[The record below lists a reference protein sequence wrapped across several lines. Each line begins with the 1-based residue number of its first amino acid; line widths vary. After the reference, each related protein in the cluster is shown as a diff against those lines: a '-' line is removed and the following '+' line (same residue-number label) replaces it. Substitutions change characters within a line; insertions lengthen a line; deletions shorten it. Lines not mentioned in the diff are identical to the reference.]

1 MSVSGPAR
9 ASSYDCI
16 VVGGGHN
23 GLTCAAYLARAGRSV
38 LVLEAAARLGGAAVT
53 REFAPGFRVSA
64 CAHLLHL
71 MPARLM
77 SELNLASHG
86 LRLAAE
92 RMPTIAL
99 SADDAHLPLGPEGQR
114 ALAAHSSAD
123 AAAYPSYSARLARL
137 AAALRP
143 VLSAIPPRLGTSAW
157 KDRAALLGLGL
168 RLRALGRRDLRELLR
183 IGAMCVQDLLD
194 EHFESPLLKGAL
206 AFDAVLGTN
215 YGPRSPGTVFT
226 LLYRMAAAA
235 GEGGGLAQPLGG
247 LGALSDALAGAAR
260 AASAEI
266 RTGAA
271 VARILVQDDRAAG
284 VVLES
289 GEEIPARAVV
299 SSADPKTTFL
309 RLLGSEHLDAGFVRR
324 IVHLRSRGLA
334 AKLHLALAAPPQ
346 FAALEPAALGGRLL
360 WAPSPEHIE
369 RAYNHAKYGE
379 FSTSPMLEITMPT
392 AADPALAPRGKHVL
406 SVVAQYAPYALAG
419 GWASGQARFTEL
431 LIDTLATL
439 APGLRAQVE
448 HAELLTPVDIEREF
462 RITGGHWHHAELAL
476 DQFFMLRPIPG
487 VAQYR
492 APVGGLFLCG
502 AGCHPGGGVMGIA
515 GRNAARQVVKEA
527 A

>member
-1 MSVSGPAR
+1 MSAAGPAGGAAR
-9 ASSYDCI
+9 YDSI
-16 VVGGGHN
+16 VIGGGHN

-38 LVLEAAARLGGAAVT
+38 LVLEAAGRLGGAAVT

-71 MPARLM
+71 MPGSLIA
-77 SELNLASHG
+77 ELNLASHG

-99 SADDAHLPLGPEGQR
+99 SADDAHLPVGDSE
-114 ALAAHSSAD
+114 ALAAHSAAD
-123 AAAYPSYSARLARL
+123 AAAWPAYSARLARL

-143 VLSAIPPRLGTSAW
+143 VLSTTPPRLATSAW
-157 KDRAALLGLGL
+157 KDRAALLQLGW
-168 RLRALGRRDLRELLR
+168 RLRALGKRDLRELLR

-194 EHFESPLLKGAL
+194 EHFESAQLKGAL

-226 LLYRMAAAA
+226 LLYRLAAAA
-235 GEGGGLAQPLGG
+235 GEGGGLAQPAGG
-247 LGALSDALAGAAR
+247 LGALSEALGGAAT
-260 AASAEI
+260 AAGAEI

-271 VARILVQDDRAAG
+271 VARILVRDDRAAG
-284 VVLES
+284 VVLET
-289 GEEIPARAVV
+289 GEEITARAVV
-299 SSADPKTTFL
+299 ASTDPKTTFL

-324 IVHLRSRGLA
+324 IAHLRSRGLA
-334 AKLHLALAAPPQ
+334 AKLHLALDGTPQ
-346 FAALEPAALGGRLL
+346 FTGLEAAGLRGRLL

-379 FSTSPMLEITMPT
+379 FSPAPMLEVTVPTM
-392 AADPALAPRGKHVL
+392 ADAALAPAGKHVV
-406 SVVAQYAPYALAG
+406 SVVAQYAPYALSA
-419 GWASGQARFTEL
+419 GWAAGRARFTDL
-431 LIDTLATL
+431 LIDTLGTL
-439 APGLRAQVE
+439 APGLRAQVA
-448 HAELLTPVDIEREF
+448 HAELLTPADIEREF

-476 DQFFMLRPIPG
+476 DQFFMLRPVPG

-492 APVGGLFLCG
+492 APVGGLYLCG

-515 GRNAARQVVKEA
+515 GRNAAREVVREA